1 MNFSC
6 RRIDL
11 MGIRR
16 YSFDVRRG
24 GNSYE
29 TFAWRRFVDT
39 DRDFFVELFVQLEET
54 IFARTIPRQTD
65 RSELDGI
72 LGDFSRSNDRLA
84 L

>member
-1 MNFSC
+1 
-6 RRIDL
+6 

-54 IFARTIPRQTD
+54 IFA
-65 RSELDGI
+65 
-72 LGDFSRSNDRLA
+72 
-84 L
+84 